1 VRAPAPF
8 ARASVPS
15 AGLFCVSAPLGSPVP
30 AISKTPRQATNVI
43 VMGVRWLGAK
53 LCQFPNYS
61 VPPVVRDLWDF
72 IYIAVFG
79 AVLRQCIVGRTCLP
93 HGKPPFADD
102 QNSSAC
108 GTSQRKDLQHEL

>member
-1 VRAPAPF
+1 
-8 ARASVPS
+8 
-15 AGLFCVSAPLGSPVP
+15 VSAP

-43 VMGVRWLGAK
+43 VMGVQWLGAT

-61 VPPVVRDLWDF
+61 VPPVVRDLWGF